1 MYTNIIKKYV
11 DALKKSDIVEFA
23 RKQNVKLSNIELD
36 TIYEVIKTRWEEI
49 YTSGLKVIEEYKNKL
64 SSATYK
70 VVVDLYKDT
79 EKKFLK
85 K

>member
-49 YTSGLKVIEEYKNKL
+49 YTNGLKVIEEYKNKL
-64 SSATYK
+64 SSVTYK